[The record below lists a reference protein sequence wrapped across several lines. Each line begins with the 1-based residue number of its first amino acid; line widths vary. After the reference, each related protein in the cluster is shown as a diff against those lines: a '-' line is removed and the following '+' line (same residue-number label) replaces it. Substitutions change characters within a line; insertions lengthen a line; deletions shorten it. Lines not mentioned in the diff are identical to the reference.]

1 MTYKIFTSGKMS
13 GLSYEDS
20 MKWRK
25 EIEEA
30 VLKIAENK
38 VVFIHPPQFFHW
50 NGDNQ
55 EFARKWEINQI
66 ADSDIVIVDLSTI
79 SGSIGTHIELGVI
92 EGLNRT
98 RNKKIEVVGFGKA
111 DTEHPWI
118 DLGLTY
124 KAGNIEEAAEFIND
138 YLLI

>member
-50 NGDNQ
+50 NSDNQ
-55 EFARKWEINQI
+55 EFAKRWEINQI
-66 ADSDIVIVDLSTI
+66 VDSDIVIVDLSTI
-79 SGSIGTHIELGVI
+79 SGSIGTHIELGII
-92 EGLNRT
+92 EGINRT
-98 RNKKIEVVGFGKA
+98 RDKKIFVVGIGNP
-111 DTEHPWI
+111 DTNHPWI
-118 DLGLTY
+118 DFALDY
-124 KAGNIEEAAEFIND
+124 KAKNISDAAEFIYS
-138 YLLI
+138 YLLV